1 MEKKYNKFYELDIW
15 KMAFELQKEIYEL
28 CKDFPKYEQFGIVPQ
43 ITRSANSVLANIA
56 EADGRFHFLDKIRVL
71 YIARGEIQETQS
83 HLFVSVSRGYI
94 KKDISDSIVF
104 GYEDIKIKLNCYI
117 KRLNAKNKK

>member
-1 MEKKYNKFYELDIW
+1 MEGRYKKFYELDIW
-15 KMAFELQKEIYEL
+15 VKAFELQKEIFEL
-28 CKDFPKYEQFGIVPQ
+28 SKDFPKSEQFGLMPQ

-83 HLFVSVSRGYI
+83 HIFVAAGRRYINSETSQSIIGRYESV
-94 KKDISDSIVF
+94 KM
-104 GYEDIKIKLNCYI
+104 KLNCLI
-117 KRLNAKNKK
+117 NSLTDKR